1 MRLEVVLTI
10 LCMAAAT
17 YFTRFASPLLLD
29 RTGVPRWMVRKLKHV
44 PTAML
49 AALIAPALLA
59 PQGYL
64 QIGPGNHYLL
74 AGAVAAFMA
83 WRRQPP
89 AVTMGSGMA
98 VMLLLRMGGLP
109 I

>member
-1 MRLEVVLTI
+1 MRLEAVLTI

-29 RTGVPRWMVRKLKHV
+29 RTGVPRWLVRLLRHV

-74 AGAVAAFMA
+74 AGTVAAFMA

>member
-17 YFTRFASPLLLD
+17 DFTRFASPLLLD
-29 RTGVPRWMVRKLKHV
+29 RTGVPRWMVRLLKHV

>member
-29 RTGVPRWMVRKLKHV
+29 RTGVPRWMVRLLKHV

-74 AGAVAAFMA
+74 AGAEAAFMA

>member
-29 RTGVPRWMVRKLKHV
+29 RTGVPRWMVRLLKHV
-44 PTAML
+44 PPAML

>member
-1 MRLEVVLTI
+1 
-10 LCMAAAT
+10 
-17 YFTRFASPLLLD
+17 
-29 RTGVPRWMVRKLKHV
+29 MVRLLKHV

-59 PQGYL
+59 PQGFL

>member
-17 YFTRFASPLLLD
+17 YFTRFASSLLLD
-29 RTGVPRWMVRKLKHV
+29 RTGVPRWMVRLLKHV

>member
-1 MRLEVVLTI
+1 MRLEVVLTV

-17 YFTRFASPLLLD
+17 YFTRVASPLLLD
-29 RTGVPRWMVRKLKHV
+29 RTGVPRWMVRLLKHV

-59 PQGYL
+59 PQGFL

>member
-1 MRLEVVLTI
+1 MRLEVVLTV

-17 YFTRFASPLLLD
+17 YFPRVASPLLLD
-29 RTGVPRWMVRKLKHV
+29 RTGVPRWMVRLLKHV

-49 AALIAPALLA
+49 TALIAPALLA

-98 VMLLLRMGGLP
+98 VMLLLRMGGV
-109 I
+109 

>member
-17 YFTRFASPLLLD
+17 YFTRFFFFLLLD
-29 RTGVPRWMVRKLKHV
+29 RTGVPRWMVRMLKHV

>member
-29 RTGVPRWMVRKLKHV
+29 RTGVPRWMVRLLKHV

-74 AGAVAAFMA
+74 AGAVVAFMA

>member
-29 RTGVPRWMVRKLKHV
+29 RTGVPRWMVRLLKHV

-89 AVTMGSGMA
+89 AVTMGSGMS

>member
-10 LCMAAAT
+10 LCIAAAT

-29 RTGVPRWMVRKLKHV
+29 RTGVPRWMVRLLKHV

>member
-10 LCMAAAT
+10 MCMAAAT

-29 RTGVPRWMVRKLKHV
+29 RTGVPRWMVRLLKHV

-59 PQGYL
+59 PQGFL

>member
-29 RTGVPRWMVRKLKHV
+29 RTGVPRWMVRLLKHV

-49 AALIAPALLA
+49 AALIAPALQA

>member
-29 RTGVPRWMVRKLKHV
+29 RTGVPRWMVRLLKHV

-74 AGAVAAFMA
+74 AGAVAAFMV

>member
-1 MRLEVVLTI
+1 MRAEEVMTI

-17 YFTRFASPLLLD
+17 FFTRFASPLLLD
-29 RTGVPRWMVRKLKHV
+29 RTGVPTWLVRLLKHV

-49 AALIAPALLA
+49 TALIAPALLA

-64 QIGPGNHYLL
+64 QLSPDNHYLL

-83 WRRQPP
+83 WRRQHP

-98 VMLLLRMGGLP
+98 VMLILRMGG
-109 I
+109 IGG

>member
-1 MRLEVVLTI
+1 MRFEVVLTI

-17 YFTRFASPLLLD
+17 YFTRVASPLLLG
-29 RTGVPRWMVRKLKHV
+29 RTGVPRWMARLLKHV

-89 AVTMGSGMA
+89 AVTMGSGMV
-98 VMLLLRMGGLP
+98 VMLILRMGGLGV
-109 I
+109 

>member
-29 RTGVPRWMVRKLKHV
+29 RTGVPRWMVRLLKHV

-83 WRRQPP
+83 WQRQPP

>member
-1 MRLEVVLTI
+1 MRLEVVLII
-10 LCMAAAT
+10 LSMAAAT

-29 RTGVPRWMVRKLKHV
+29 RTGVPRWMVRLLKHV

-59 PQGYL
+59 PQGFL

>member
-29 RTGVPRWMVRKLKHV
+29 RTGVPRWMVRLLKHV

-89 AVTMGSGMA
+89 AVTMGFGMDA
-98 VMLLLRMGGLP
+98 MLLIRMGGLP

>member
-29 RTGVPRWMVRKLKHV
+29 RTGVPRWMVRLLKHV
-44 PTAML
+44 PSAML

>member
-10 LCMAAAT
+10 LCMAAAS

-29 RTGVPRWMVRKLKHV
+29 RTGVPRWMVRLLKHV

>member
-1 MRLEVVLTI
+1 MRLEIVLTI

-29 RTGVPRWMVRKLKHV
+29 RTGVPRWLARLLKHV

-49 AALIAPALLA
+49 AALIAPSLLA
-59 PQGYL
+59 PQGFL
-64 QIGPGNHYLL
+64 EISPANHYLI
-74 AGAVAAFMA
+74 AGSVAAFMA
-83 WRRQPP
+83 FRRQPP

-98 VMLLLRMGGLP
+98 MMLILRMGGWGS
-109 I
+109 

>member
-29 RTGVPRWMVRKLKHV
+29 RTGVPRWMVRLLKHV

-59 PQGYL
+59 PQGFL

>member
-1 MRLEVVLTI
+1 MWLEVVLTI

-29 RTGVPRWMVRKLKHV
+29 RTGVPRWMVRLLKHV

>member
-1 MRLEVVLTI
+1 MRTEVVLTI
-10 LCMAAAT
+10 LCMAVAT
-17 YFTRFASPLLLD
+17 YFTRFASLLLLD
-29 RTGVPRWMVRKLKHV
+29 RTGVPRWMAKLLKHV

-49 AALIAPALLA
+49 TALIAPALLS

-64 QIGPGNHYLL
+64 HIGPGNHYLL

-83 WRRQPP
+83 WRGQHP

-98 VMLLLRMGGLP
+98 VMLVLRMGGIGL
-109 I
+109 

>member
-29 RTGVPRWMVRKLKHV
+29 RTGVPRWMVRLLKHV

-89 AVTMGSGMA
+89 EVTMGSGMA